1 MSTRTGL
8 SLRRVPATSAAAFV
22 AIALALI
29 VGAGAFAPRA
39 EASVLKALSLEVLCQ
54 RADRIVLGRVEK
66 IEARWTDDHSAIF
79 SEVTLRVERSYK
91 GPTGPGET
99 MIVRKEGGS
108 VGGIGMRVY
117 GAAEFRVGEE
127 ALVFTEPRGGA
138 RFVSGMTQ
146 GKLRVTRAIN
156 GEDIVVGGSAGASL
170 LGAPDPRL
178 VAPRP
183 LPDFERE
190 LVKVIDQATSGGAR

>member
-1 MSTRTGL
+1 M
-8 SLRRVPATSAAAFV
+8 
-22 AIALALI
+22 
-29 VGAGAFAPRA
+29 
-39 EASVLKALSLEVLCQ
+39 LKALSLEVLCQ

-66 IEARWTDDHSAIF
+66 IEARWTDDHTAIF

-99 MIVRKEGGS
+99 MVVRKEGGS

-127 ALVFTEPRGGA
+127 ALVFTEPRGSA

-156 GEDIVVGGSAGASL
+156 GEDIVVGGGPGGSAGASL
-170 LGAPDPRL
+170 IGAPDPRL

-190 LVKVIDQATSGGAR
+190 LVKVIDQTAKGGAR